1 MKKLIGILVLVGVI
15 ALLLEV
21 LEILGGLLLIV
32 IGITALLVA
41 FILWL
46 INLVS

>member
-1 MKKLIGILVLVGVI
+1 MKKIIGILVLVGVV
-15 ALLLEV
+15 ALLLEI
-21 LEILGGLLLIV
+21 LEILGGLLLII

-46 INLVS
+46 VNLVS